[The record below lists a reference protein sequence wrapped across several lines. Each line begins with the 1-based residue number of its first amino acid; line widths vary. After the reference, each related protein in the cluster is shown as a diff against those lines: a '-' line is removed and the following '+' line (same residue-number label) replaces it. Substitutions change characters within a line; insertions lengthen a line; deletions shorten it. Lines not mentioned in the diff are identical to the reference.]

1 MDGVKHCD
9 LRPIGYDQDGKCYP
23 MDKSCK
29 EVPEDVCNALRF
41 AYEFSRYDD
50 IRAQYHQYEK
60 WIAKWDEEF
69 GSKYPRTDCPVAADG
84 KMMLC
89 SVCGLCK
96 TGGQDAAV

>member
-1 MDGVKHCD
+1 MEGVKYCE
-9 LRPIGYDQDGKCYP
+9 LRPIGFDPDGKCYP
-23 MDKSCK
+23 MDKTCK

-41 AYEFSRYDD
+41 AYDFSRYDGL
-50 IRAQYHQYEK
+50 RFQYHQYEK
-60 WIAKWDEEF
+60 WIANWDKEF

-96 TGGQDAAV
+96 QEEQHETD